1 MLPALLAIAWIHLGP
16 YHGFALSLWLAISNL
31 SIHID
36 ANIHQVSLLENHIIS
51 VLDKK

>member
-1 MLPALLAIAWIHLGP
+1 MQPTLLAIAWIHLGP
-16 YHGFALSLWLAISNL
+16 YHKFAMSHWLAISNP

-36 ANIHQVSLLENHIIS
+36 ANIHQASLLETHNMS